1 MFRSCPSNHYNNNNN
16 ENDNSKS
23 NNSNISNNDTKS
35 FVIIIAIKGMAEVI
49 NIAVYNYKWIGS
61 V

>member
-1 MFRSCPSNHYNNNNN
+1 MFRSCPSNHYNNNN

-35 FVIIIAIKGMAEVI
+35 LVIIIAIKDMVEVI
-49 NIAVYNYKWIGS
+49 NIAVYNYEWMGS

>member
-1 MFRSCPSNHYNNNNN
+1 MFRSCPSNHYNNNN

-35 FVIIIAIKGMAEVI
+35 LVMIIAIKGMVEVI
-49 NIAVYNYKWIGS
+49 NIAVYNYEWMGS